1 MILSGSC
8 LKTYY
13 LNPQRKEDVV
23 GILPKNIGQASLGY
37 LLVHKGIC
45 LVVKP
50 AQYFGIGSRA
60 TRTVSNGIEYPAIR
74 ADYWLPMVRHTTR
87 GAMGIKNLCPPMAER
102 DGMKT
107 ERWKN

>member
-8 LKTYY
+8 LNTYY

-23 GILPKNIGQASLGY
+23 GIFHKNIGQASLGY
-37 LLVHKGIC
+37 LLVHKDIC

-60 TRTVSNGIEYPAIR
+60 TRTISSGLEYPAICT
-74 ADYWLPMVRHTTR
+74 DYWL
-87 GAMGIKNLCPPMAER
+87 
-102 DGMKT
+102 
-107 ERWKN
+107 